1 MVSLTQY
8 AYYYF
13 CNNLFENAGLE
24 DGKNEEEW
32 KKTTR
37 SDTMNSSFPSSGS
50 FKDFSL
56 VHRSEFPSNEIRSFP
71 ILLTKVQMEEPSQGL
86 FPFCSVL
93 QSKS

>member
-37 SDTMNSSFPSSGS
+37 SDTEF
-50 FKDFSL
+50 FLSL
-56 VHRSEFPSNEIRSFP
+56 LWLI
-71 ILLTKVQMEEPSQGL
+71 
-86 FPFCSVL
+86 
-93 QSKS
+93 